1 MRARLLLLLLI
12 VACLAL
18 AQRGHE
24 APVRVDVMPRI
35 LMPKR
40 QIRVVVW
47 VERHASNRTLVT
59 EVDGPTYSRSDEQL
73 AGEAAPRA
81 RTTHHQLNA
90 YGWYEIRATVL
101 RQDGST
107 QRALETV
114 CVVGGEQGCED

>member
-1 MRARLLLLLLI
+1 MRARFLLLLI
-12 VACLAL
+12 VLACLAL

-24 APVRVDVMPRI
+24 APVRLSVMPRI

-40 QIRVVVW
+40 QIRIVVW
-47 VERHASNRTLVT
+47 VEQHASNRTLVT

-73 AGEAAPRA
+73 AGGAAPRA

-107 QRALETV
+107 RHARETV
-114 CVVGGEQGCED
+114 CVVGGEVGCED